1 MEKVKVTLLPDNIE
15 IWVSKGETLSEV
27 LLLAGYA
34 LETPCAGRGI
44 CGKCK
49 VQVATTSQNITP
61 AGAPTGQLEFY
72 ASQNKAPAGQLELYA
87 SEWQHLSLP
96 EIQQG
101 YRLACLMPIQ
111 DDLQVWLSPEFRQV
125 LKKTMEITVPG
136 NEASFPFNP
145 LVKKVFLEL
154 SRPTLKDRM
163 GDWERI
169 ERSLVEKGLL
179 PVADQLENGLQLDGE
194 VLRILPSIL
203 RANDYRITAVLY
215 DGKLIAIEEGDTTD
229 RMYGVAL
236 DIGTTTMVGALVDL
250 KTGEQLGVASLTNPQ
265 RSFGADIISRISFGS
280 QGLKQLQELQS
291 LLVEAVNQIILELI
305 ARVGINQ
312 KEIYE
317 AVVVGNTAIHHLFLG
332 LDPTYLGQGPYVP
345 VVTRPLRVKARKLKV
360 NILDSGYLYLLPNI
374 AGFVGG
380 DAVGVILST
389 RLHQSSEIQ
398 LAVDIGTNGEIVLG
412 SAQRLLACSTA
423 AGPAFEGARIKHG
436 MRAAYGAIE
445 RVTFNEEVKT
455 SVIGS
460 VLPVGI
466 SGSGLID
473 AVAEMLR
480 VGIIDASGRMLEPT
494 ELPADL
500 PAALRARVVEVNH
513 HREFVLVPQE
523 AAARGI
529 AISITQEDIRELQLA
544 KGAIAAG
551 IEILIRE
558 MGVSQEQITQVFLAG
573 AFGSC
578 INPVSAKAIG
588 LIPNLPLSRAETVGN
603 AAGAGAQLA
612 LLSSSAR
619 KQAAKIAKDVEYIE
633 LSARSDFQEAF
644 LAAMYFPK

>member
-1 MEKVKVTLLPDNIE
+1 MEKVKVTLLPENIE

-49 VQVATTSQNITP
+49 VQVVT
-61 AGAPTGQLEFY
+61 
-72 ASQNKAPAGQLELYA
+72 ASQNKAPASQLELYA

-101 YRLACLMPIQ
+101 YRLACLMQIQ
-111 DDLQVWLSPEFRQV
+111 EDLQVWLSPEFRQV

-154 SRPTLKDRM
+154 SRPTLEDRM

-169 ERSLVEKGLL
+169 ERSLAEKGFL

-194 VLRILPSIL
+194 VLRMLPSIL

-215 DGKLIAIEEGDTTD
+215 DGKLIAVEEGDTTD

-291 LLVEAVNQIILELI
+291 LLVDAVNQILQELT
-305 ARVGINQ
+305 AGLGINQ

-317 AVVVGNTAIHHLFLG
+317 AVVVGNTVIHHLFLG

-360 NILDSGYLYLLPNI
+360 NILESGYLYLLPNI

-445 RVTFNEEVKT
+445 RVTMSEEVKIG
-455 SVIGS
+455 VIGS
-460 VLPVGI
+460 VRPVGI

-480 VGIIDASGRMLEPT
+480 VGIIDAAGRMLEPT

-500 PAALRARVVEVNH
+500 PAALRARVVEANH
-513 HREFVLVPQE
+513 HREFILVPKE
-523 AAARGI
+523 AT
-529 AISITQEDIRELQLA
+529 AIGQAICITQEDIRELQLA

-551 IEILIRE
+551 IEILIQK
-558 MGVSQEQITQVFLAG
+558 MGISKEQITQVFLAG

-588 LIPNLPLSRAETVGN
+588 LIPNLPLERVETVGN

-619 KQAAKIAKDVEYIE
+619 KQAAKIAKEVEYIE
-633 LSARSDFQEAF
+633 LSARTDFQEAF
-644 LAAMYFPK
+644 LAAMYFPR

>member
-1 MEKVKVTLLPDNIE
+1 
-15 IWVSKGETLSEV
+15 
-27 LLLAGYA
+27 
-34 LETPCAGRGI
+34 
-44 CGKCK
+44 
-49 VQVATTSQNITP
+49 
-61 AGAPTGQLEFY
+61 
-72 ASQNKAPAGQLELYA
+72 
-87 SEWQHLSLP
+87 
-96 EIQQG
+96 
-101 YRLACLMPIQ
+101 
-111 DDLQVWLSPEFRQV
+111 
-125 LKKTMEITVPG
+125 VPG

-179 PVADQLENGLQLDGE
+179 PVSDQLENGLQLDGE
-194 VLRILPSIL
+194 VLRMLPSTL

-280 QGLKQLQELQS
+280 QGRKQLQELQS
-291 LLVEAVNQIILELI
+291 LLVEAVNQILQELI
-305 ARVGINQ
+305 ARVGIKQ
-312 KEIYE
+312 QEIYE

-445 RVTFNEEVKT
+445 RVTFNEEVKI

-460 VLPVGI
+460 VQPAGI

-500 PAALRARVVEVNH
+500 PAALRARVVEVNS
-513 HREFVLVPQE
+513 HREFVLVPKE

-551 IEILIRE
+551 IEILIKE
-558 MGVSQEQITQVFLAG
+558 MGVNQEQITQVFLAG

-588 LIPNLPLSRAETVGN
+588 LIPNLPLGRAEPVGN

>member
-1 MEKVKVTLLPDNIE
+1 MEKVKVTLLPENIE

-49 VQVATTSQNITP
+49 VQVVA
-61 AGAPTGQLEFY
+61 
-72 ASQNKAPAGQLELYA
+72 ASQDKASADQLELYA

-101 YRLACLMPIQ
+101 YRLACLMQIQ
-111 DDLQVWLSPEFRQV
+111 EDLQVWLSPEFRQV

-136 NEASFPFNP
+136 NEASFPFKP
-145 LVKKVFLEL
+145 LVQKVFLEM
-154 SRPTLKDRM
+154 SRPTLEDRM

-169 ERSLVEKGLL
+169 ERSLLEKGFL
-179 PVADQLENGLQLDGE
+179 PVANQLENGLQLDGE
-194 VLRILPSIL
+194 VLRMLPSIL
-203 RANDYRITAVLY
+203 RTNDYRITAVLY
-215 DGKLIAIEEGDTTD
+215 DGKLIAVEEGNTTD
-229 RMYGVAL
+229 QMYGVAL

-291 LLVEAVNQIILELI
+291 LLVDAVNQILQELT
-305 ARVGINQ
+305 AGVGINQ
-312 KEIYE
+312 EEIYE
-317 AVVVGNTAIHHLFLG
+317 AVVVGNTVIHHLFLG

-360 NILDSGYLYLLPNI
+360 NILGSGYLYLLPNI

-445 RVTFNEEVKT
+445 RVTFNDEVKN

-480 VGIIDASGRMLEPT
+480 VGIIDAAGRMLEPT

-500 PAALRARVVEVNH
+500 PAALRTRAVEAN
-513 HREFVLVPQE
+513 HREFVLVPKE
-523 AAARGI
+523 ATASGQ
-529 AISITQEDIRELQLA
+529 AICITQEDIRELQLA

-551 IEILIRE
+551 IWILIKE
-558 MGVSQEQITQVFLAG
+558 MGISKEQITQVFLAG

-578 INPVSAKAIG
+578 INPVSAQAIG
-588 LIPNLPLSRAETVGN
+588 LIPNLPPGRVATVGN

-633 LSARSDFQEAF
+633 LSARTDFQEAF

>member
-1 MEKVKVTLLPDNIE
+1 MEKVKVTLLPENIE
-15 IWVSKGETLSEV
+15 IWVSKGETLGEV

-49 VQVATTSQNITP
+49 VQVAT
-61 AGAPTGQLEFY
+61 
-72 ASQNKAPAGQLELYA
+72 ASPNKAPAGQLELYA

-111 DDLQVWLSPEFRQV
+111 EDLQVWLSPEFRQV

-179 PVADQLENGLQLDGE
+179 PVSDQLENGLQLDGE
-194 VLRILPSIL
+194 VLRMLPSTL

-280 QGLKQLQELQS
+280 QGRKQLQELQS
-291 LLVEAVNQIILELI
+291 LLVEAVNQILQELI
-305 ARVGINQ
+305 ARVGIKQ
-312 KEIYE
+312 QEIYE

-445 RVTFNEEVKT
+445 RVTFNEEVKI

-460 VLPVGI
+460 VQPAGI

-500 PAALRARVVEVNH
+500 PAALRARVVEVNS
-513 HREFVLVPQE
+513 HREFVLVPKE

-551 IEILIRE
+551 IEILIKE
-558 MGVSQEQITQVFLAG
+558 MGVNQEQITQVFLAG

-588 LIPNLPLSRAETVGN
+588 LIPNLPLGRAETVGN

>member
-1 MEKVKVTLLPDNIE
+1 MEKVKVTLLPENNE
-15 IWVSKGETLSEV
+15 IWVSKGETLGEV

-49 VQVATTSQNITP
+49 VQVAT
-61 AGAPTGQLEFY
+61 
-72 ASQNKAPAGQLELYA
+72 ASPNKAPAGQLELYA

-111 DDLQVWLSPEFRQV
+111 EDLQVWLSPEFRQV

-154 SRPTLKDRM
+154 SRPTLEDRM

-194 VLRILPSIL
+194 VLRMLPSTL

-250 KTGEQLGVASLTNPQ
+250 RTGEQLGVASLTNPQ

-280 QGLKQLQELQS
+280 QGRKQLQELQS
-291 LLVEAVNQIILELI
+291 LLVEAVNQILQELI
-305 ARVGINQ
+305 ARVGIKQ
-312 KEIYE
+312 QEIYE

-455 SVIGS
+455 SVIGL
-460 VLPVGI
+460 VQPAGI

-500 PAALRARVVEVNH
+500 PAALRARVVEVNS
-513 HREFVLVPQE
+513 HREFVLVPKE

-551 IEILIRE
+551 IEILIKE

-588 LIPNLPLSRAETVGN
+588 LIPNLPLGRAETVGN

>member
-49 VQVATTSQNITP
+49 VQVLTASQNKAP
-61 AGAPTGQLEFY
+61 DGVPTGQSELNV
-72 ASQNKAPAGQLELYA
+72 SQNKAPAGQLELYA

-101 YRLACLMPIQ
+101 YRLACLMPVQ
-111 DDLQVWLSPEFRQV
+111 EDLQVWLSPEFRQV

-169 ERSLVEKGLL
+169 ECSLVEKGLL
-179 PVADQLENGLQLDGE
+179 PVANQLENGLQLDGE

-480 VGIIDASGRMLEPT
+480 MGIIDASGRMLEPT

-558 MGVSQEQITQVFLAG
+558 MGVSQDQITQVFLAG

-588 LIPNLPLSRAETVGN
+588 LIPNLPLGRAETVGN